1 MSRPD
6 RPDEPETDQTSADRR
21 DALREDL
28 SRLILGAET
37 GLTSQEV
44 AAQGGLTRDQAH
56 RLWRALGFPDAGE
69 NQVYGEHDVEAT
81 TIVAAALERGL
92 LDEETVFRMTR
103 ALGQTMSRLADWQ
116 VATLVEQVQTTV
128 GDGRSSS
135 RLEAAVDLA
144 QQAEPGFEQLMV
156 YAWRR
161 HLAAAAARIEA
172 LGAADA
178 ELLTTTM
185 TVGFADMS
193 RYTALTNVLDDVSL
207 GALVENFENRCTDVV
222 TGHGGRVIK
231 ALGDATLFV
240 NADAASATVTALDL
254 IDSVGSHGEL
264 PAIRVGL
271 ATGSVL
277 SRLGDIFGPSVN
289 LAARLS
295 HVARSNRVIV
305 DRPTAEALDPAEFD
319 CRRMPP
325 RPMRGF
331 GEVSPI
337 TVSRRR
343 GFRSS
348 RLDP

>member
-1 MSRPD
+1 MNRSEPRSQP
-6 RPDEPETDQTSADRR
+6 REELRDELA
-21 DALREDL
+21 
-28 SRLILGAET
+28 RLILGAEPN
-37 GLTSQEV
+37 LTTEEV
-44 AAQGGLTRDQAH
+44 TEQGGLSLERGV
-56 RLWRALGFPDAGE
+56 RLWRALGFPDPGE
-69 NQVYGEHDVEAT
+69 DPTYGESDIEAIS
-81 TIVAAALERGL
+81 IVAAALDREL

-116 VATLVEQVQTTV
+116 VATLVEQVETHVVEGKAQ
-128 GDGRSSS
+128 S
-135 RLEAAVDLA
+135 RLEAAVALA
-144 QQAEPGFEQLMV
+144 QQAEPGFERLMI

-161 HLAAAAARIEA
+161 HLAAAAARMEA

-178 ELLTTTM
+178 ELLSTTM

-193 RYTALTNVLDDVSL
+193 RFSALSNELDDVSL

-240 NADAASATVTALDL
+240 NADARNATDTALDL
-254 IDSVGSHGEL
+254 IDSVGSQEEM

-277 SRLGDIFGPSVN
+277 SRLGDIFGPPVN

-305 DRPTAEALDPAEFD
+305 DHPTAEALDSAEFD
-319 CRRMPP
+319 CRRMPA
-325 RPMRGF
+325 RPLRGF
-331 GEVSPI
+331 GEVTPI
-337 TVSRRR
+337 TISRRR
-343 GFRSS
+343 GFRA
-348 RLDP
+348 PKVKT